1 MVKIFGKYY
10 YIDIDAI
17 ANNCAISETEINV
30 LLYDTIRLFLDT
42 LLTQTEDEDIYDVK
56 NMGIP
61 FMIAF
66 NTLINYEIL
75 IEDDEENE

>member
-17 ANNCAISETEINV
+17 ADNCAISETEINV
-30 LLYDTIRLFLDT
+30 MLYDTIRLFLDT
-42 LLTQTEDEDIYDVK
+42 LLTQPEDDDIYDIK
-56 NMGIP
+56 KMGIP
-61 FMIAF
+61 FMLAF

>member
-17 ANNCAISETEINV
+17 GENCKINENEINV
-30 LLYDTIRLFLDT
+30 ILYDTIKIFLDT
-42 LLTQTEDEDIYDVK
+42 LLTQYEDNDTYDIK
-56 NMGIP
+56 QMGIP
-61 FMIAF
+61 FMLAF

-75 IEDDEENE
+75 IEDENE